1 MWKAM
6 DERLL
11 DWHFWMDAPLRVLLI
26 FLGAVALT
34 AALRLVIRNVT
45 RGIAKG
51 SRSRIVRKIDNGKP
65 RWVSD
70 AGLAS
75 DRQAQRAST
84 VGSVLSSVATIVIWA
99 VAILMIISEL
109 GFNIAPVLASAGIA
123 GVALS
128 FGAQSLVKDY
138 LSGIFMVAEDQLGIG
153 DSVDLGEAIGTVE
166 SVGLRVTQVRDVKGT
181 LWHVRNGE
189 ILRVGNQS
197 QGWARCVL
205 DIPVPYDINIDLITD
220 LIEHEAQLLREDPD
234 MGPNI
239 IEEPEV
245 WGVENVTGEAITIRL
260 AVKTA
265 PLQQWDVA
273 RVLRVR
279 IKKMLDRE
287 GVHLP
292 FVSQVVMREDLAPKD
307 ALATDDDGDPRTTSF
322 PLPRVPLTGQL
333 RTAVRKPEPYSDSAT
348 TDGRTPSNDGTT
360 TDSSERRGDG

>member
-1 MWKAM
+1 M
-6 DERLL
+6 EENLF
-11 DWHFWMDAPLRVLLI
+11 DWRFWLDAPLRVLLI
-26 FLGAVALT
+26 FLGALALT
-34 AALRLVIRNVT
+34 AVLRLVIRNVT
-45 RGIAKG
+45 RGIARG
-51 SRSRIVRKIDNGKP
+51 SRSRIVRKTDNGKP
-65 RWVSD
+65 RWVVD

-153 DSVDLGEAIGTVE
+153 DSVDLGEAIGNVE

-205 DIPVPYDINIDLITD
+205 DIPVPYDTNIDLLTD
-220 LIEHEAQLLREDPD
+220 LIEHEAQLLRDDPD

-239 IEEPEV
+239 IDDPEV
-245 WGVENVTGEAITIRL
+245 WGVENITGESITVRL

-287 GVHLP
+287 GLRLP
-292 FVSQVVMREDLAPKD
+292 LVNQMVVRNDGAPTGSS
-307 ALATDDDGDPRTTSF
+307 AATDDTRTTSF
-322 PLPRVPLTGQL
+322 PQPRVPLTGQL
-333 RTAVRKPEPYSDSAT
+333 RTAVRLPEPAPDTST
-348 TDGRTPSNDGTT
+348 TDGRTPSKDGTT

>member
-1 MWKAM
+1 M
-6 DERLL
+6 EENLF
-11 DWHFWMDAPLRVLLI
+11 DWRFWLDAPLRVLLI
-26 FLGAVALT
+26 FLGALALT
-34 AALRLVIRNVT
+34 AVLRLVIRNVT
-45 RGIAKG
+45 RGIARG
-51 SRSRIVRKIDNGKP
+51 SRSRIVRKTDNGKP
-65 RWVSD
+65 RWVID

-153 DSVDLGEAIGTVE
+153 DSVDLGEAIGNVE

-205 DIPVPYDINIDLITD
+205 DIPVPYDTNIDLLTD
-220 LIEHEAQLLREDPD
+220 LIEHEAQLLRGDPD

-239 IEEPEV
+239 IDDPEV
-245 WGVENVTGEAITIRL
+245 WGVENITGESITVRL

-287 GVHLP
+287 GLRLP
-292 FVSQVVMREDLAPKD
+292 LVNQIVVRNDGAPTGST
-307 ALATDDDGDPRTTSF
+307 AATDDTRTTSF
-322 PLPRVPLTGQL
+322 PQPRVPLTGQL
-333 RTAVRKPEPYSDSAT
+333 RTAVRLPEPAPDTST
-348 TDGRTPSNDGTT
+348 TDGRTPSKDGTT

>member
-1 MWKAM
+1 M
-6 DERLL
+6 EENLF
-11 DWHFWMDAPLRVLLI
+11 DWRFWLDAPLRVLLI
-26 FLGAVALT
+26 FLGALALT
-34 AALRLVIRNVT
+34 AVLRLVIRNVT
-45 RGIAKG
+45 RGIARG
-51 SRSRIVRKIDNGKP
+51 SRSRIVRKTDNGKP
-65 RWVSD
+65 RWVID

-153 DSVDLGEAIGTVE
+153 DSVDLGEAIGNVE

-205 DIPVPYDINIDLITD
+205 DIPVPYDTNIDLLTD
-220 LIEHEAQLLREDPD
+220 LIEHEAQLLRDDPD

-239 IEEPEV
+239 IDDPEV
-245 WGVENVTGEAITIRL
+245 WGVENITGESITVRL

-287 GVHLP
+287 GLRLP
-292 FVSQVVMREDLAPKD
+292 LVNQIVVRNDGAPTGST
-307 ALATDDDGDPRTTSF
+307 AATDDTRTTSF
-322 PLPRVPLTGQL
+322 PQPRVPLTGQL
-333 RTAVRKPEPYSDSAT
+333 RTAVRLPEPAPDTST
-348 TDGRTPSNDGTT
+348 TDGRTPSKDGTT

>member
-1 MWKAM
+1 M
-6 DERLL
+6 EENLF
-11 DWHFWMDAPLRVLLI
+11 DWRFWLDAPLRVLLI
-26 FLGAVALT
+26 FLGALALT
-34 AALRLVIRNVT
+34 AVLRLVIRNVT
-45 RGIAKG
+45 RGIARG
-51 SRSRIVRKIDNGKP
+51 SRSRIVRKTDNGKP
-65 RWVSD
+65 RWVID

-99 VAILMIISEL
+99 VAILMIIAEL

-153 DSVDLGEAIGTVE
+153 DSVDLGEAIGNVE

-205 DIPVPYDINIDLITD
+205 DIPVPYDTNIDLLTD
-220 LIEHEAQLLREDPD
+220 LIEHEAQLLRDDPD

-239 IEEPEV
+239 IDDPEV
-245 WGVENVTGEAITIRL
+245 WGVENITGESITVRL

-287 GVHLP
+287 GLRLP
-292 FVSQVVMREDLAPKD
+292 LVNQIVVRNDGAPTGST
-307 ALATDDDGDPRTTSF
+307 AATDDTRTTSF
-322 PLPRVPLTGQL
+322 PQPRVPLTGQL
-333 RTAVRKPEPYSDSAT
+333 RTAVRLPEPAPDTST
-348 TDGRTPSNDGTT
+348 TDGRTPSKDGTT

>member
-1 MWKAM
+1 MEEK
-6 DERLL
+6 LL
-11 DWHFWMDAPLRVLLI
+11 DWHFWLDAPFRVLLI
-26 FLGAVALT
+26 FLGALVLT
-34 AALRLVIRNVT
+34 AVLRLVIRNVT
-45 RGIAKG
+45 RGIARG
-51 SRSRIVRKIDNGKP
+51 SRSRIVRKIDNGKA
-65 RWVSD
+65 RWVAD

-75 DRQAQRAST
+75 DRQSQRAST
-84 VGSVLSSVATIVIWA
+84 VGSVLSSVAVIVIWA
-99 VAILMIISEL
+99 VAILMIIAEL

-166 SVGLRVTQVRDVKGT
+166 SVGLRVTQVRDVRGT

-205 DIPVPYDINIDLITD
+205 DIPVPYDTNIDLLTD
-220 LIEHEAQLLREDPD
+220 LIEHEAQLLRDDPD

-239 IEEPEV
+239 IDDPEV
-245 WGVENVTGEAITIRL
+245 WGVENITGESITVRL

-287 GVHLP
+287 GLRLP
-292 FVSQVVMREDLAPKD
+292 LVNQMVVRNDGTPEGSTAADED
-307 ALATDDDGDPRTTSF
+307 TRTTSF
-322 PLPRVPLTGQL
+322 PQPRIPMTGQL
-333 RTAVRKPEPYSDSAT
+333 RTAVRKPEPAPDTST
-348 TDGRTPSNDGTT
+348 TDGRTPSKDGTT

>member
-1 MWKAM
+1 MLCSM
-6 DERLL
+6 EENLF
-11 DWHFWMDAPLRVLLI
+11 DWRFWLDAPLRVLLI
-26 FLGAVALT
+26 FLGALALT
-34 AALRLVIRNVT
+34 AVLRLVIRNVT
-45 RGIAKG
+45 RGIARG
-51 SRSRIVRKIDNGKP
+51 SRSRIVRKTDNGKP
-65 RWVSD
+65 RWVVD

-153 DSVDLGEAIGTVE
+153 DSVDLGEAIGNVE

-205 DIPVPYDINIDLITD
+205 DIPVPYDTNIDLLTD
-220 LIEHEAQLLREDPD
+220 LIEHEAQLLRDDPD

-239 IEEPEV
+239 IDDPEV
-245 WGVENVTGEAITIRL
+245 WGVENITGESITVRL

-287 GVHLP
+287 GLRLP
-292 FVSQVVMREDLAPKD
+292 LVNQMVVRNDGAPTGSS
-307 ALATDDDGDPRTTSF
+307 AATDDTRTTSF
-322 PLPRVPLTGQL
+322 PQPRVPLTGQL
-333 RTAVRKPEPYSDSAT
+333 RTAVRLPEPAPDTST
-348 TDGRTPSNDGTT
+348 TDGRTPSKDGTT

>member
-1 MWKAM
+1 MLCSM
-6 DERLL
+6 EENLF
-11 DWHFWMDAPLRVLLI
+11 DWRFWLDAPLRVLLI
-26 FLGAVALT
+26 FLGALALT
-34 AALRLVIRNVT
+34 AVLRLVIRNVT
-45 RGIAKG
+45 RGIARG
-51 SRSRIVRKIDNGKP
+51 SRSRIVRKTDNGKP
-65 RWVSD
+65 RWVVD

-138 LSGIFMVAEDQLGIG
+138 LSGIFMVVEDQLGIG
-153 DSVDLGEAIGTVE
+153 DSVDLGEAIGNVE

-205 DIPVPYDINIDLITD
+205 DIPVPYDTNIDLLTD
-220 LIEHEAQLLREDPD
+220 LIEHEAQLLRDDPD

-239 IEEPEV
+239 IDDPEV
-245 WGVENVTGEAITIRL
+245 WGVENITGESITVRL

-287 GVHLP
+287 GLRLP
-292 FVSQVVMREDLAPKD
+292 LVNQMVVRNDGAPTGSS
-307 ALATDDDGDPRTTSF
+307 AATDDTRTTSF
-322 PLPRVPLTGQL
+322 PQPRVPLTGQL
-333 RTAVRKPEPYSDSAT
+333 RTAVRLPEPAPDTST
-348 TDGRTPSNDGTT
+348 TDGRTPSKDGTT

>member
-1 MWKAM
+1 MEENLFDM
-6 DERLL
+6 
-11 DWHFWMDAPLRVLLI
+11 HFWLDAPLRVLLI
-26 FLGAVALT
+26 FLGALLLT
-34 AALRLVIRNVT
+34 AVLRLVIRNVT
-45 RGIAKG
+45 RGIARG

-65 RWVSD
+65 RWVVD

-109 GFNIAPVLASAGIA
+109 GFNVAPVLASAGIA

-138 LSGIFMVAEDQLGIG
+138 LSGIFMVTEDQLGIG
-153 DSVDLGEAIGTVE
+153 DSVDLGEAVGTVE

-205 DIPVPYDINIDLITD
+205 DIPVPYDTNIDLLAD
-220 LIEHEAQLLREDPD
+220 LIEHEAQLLRDDPD

-239 IEEPEV
+239 IDDPEV
-245 WGVENVTGEAITIRL
+245 WGVENITGESITVRL

-287 GVHLP
+287 GLRLP
-292 FVSQVVMREDLAPKD
+292 LVNQMVVRNDGAPTGSP
-307 ALATDDDGDPRTTSF
+307 ADDDTLTTSF
-322 PLPRVPLTGQL
+322 PQPRVPMTGQL
-333 RTAVRKPEPYSDSAT
+333 RTAVRRPEPAPDTST
-348 TDGRTPSNDGTT
+348 TDGRTPSTDGTT

>member
-1 MWKAM
+1 M

-11 DWHFWMDAPLRVLLI
+11 DWHFWMDAPFRVLLI
-26 FLGAVALT
+26 FLGAVILT
-34 AALRLVIRNVT
+34 AVLRLVIRNVT
-45 RGIAKG
+45 RGIARG
-51 SRSRIVRKIDNGKP
+51 SRSRIVRKIDNGKA
-65 RWVSD
+65 RWVAD

-84 VGSVLSSVATIVIWA
+84 VGSVLSSVAVIVIWA
-99 VAILMIISEL
+99 VAILMIIAEL

-205 DIPVPYDINIDLITD
+205 DIPVPYDTNIDLLTD
-220 LIEHEAQLLREDPD
+220 LIEHEAQLLRDDPD

-239 IEEPEV
+239 IDDPEV
-245 WGVENVTGEAITIRL
+245 WGVENITGESITVRL

-287 GVHLP
+287 GLRLP
-292 FVSQVVMREDLAPKD
+292 LVNQMVVRNDGTAGGSTS
-307 ALATDDDGDPRTTSF
+307 TDDDTRTTSF
-322 PLPRVPLTGQL
+322 PLPRVPQTGQL
-333 RTAVRKPEPYSDSAT
+333 RTTVRKPEPAPDTST
-348 TDGRTPSNDGTT
+348 TDGRTPTSGDSS

>member
-1 MWKAM
+1 M
-6 DERLL
+6 EET
-11 DWHFWMDAPLRVLLI
+11 WHFLLGAPLRIAMIV
-26 FLGAVALT
+26 LGAVVVSAV
-34 AALRLVIRNVT
+34 ARLVIRKVT

-51 SRSRIVRKIDNGKP
+51 TRSRIVRRFDQDGP
-65 RWVSD
+65 RWVQD

-75 DRQAQRAST
+75 ERQTQRAST
-84 VGSVLSSVATIVIWA
+84 VGSVLSSVTTLVIA
-99 VAILMIISEL
+99 VIAILMIISEL

-153 DSVDLGEAIGTVE
+153 DSVDLGDAVGTVE

-205 DIPVPYDINIDLITD
+205 DIPVPYDTNIDLLSD
-220 LIEHEAQLLREDPD
+220 LIEHEAMLLRDDPD
-234 MGPNI
+234 IGPNI
-239 IEEPEV
+239 VADPEV
-245 WGVENVTGEAITIRL
+245 WGVEQITGESITVRL

-279 IKKMLDRE
+279 IKKLLDRE
-287 GVHLP
+287 GLRLP
-292 FVSQVVMREDLAPKD
+292 LANQVAVRSDGAVPDGSED
-307 ALATDDDGDPRTTSF
+307 ATVSF
-322 PLPRVPLTGQL
+322 PLPRVPQTGQL
-333 RTAVRKPEPYSDSAT
+333 RTAVRQTPPASGTTT
-348 TDGRTPSNDGTT
+348 TDGRTPSTEGSE
-360 TDSSERRGDG
+360 SSERRGDG

>member
-1 MWKAM
+1 M
-6 DERLL
+6 EENLF
-11 DWHFWMDAPLRVLLI
+11 DWRFWLDAPLRVLLI
-26 FLGAVALT
+26 FLGALALT
-34 AALRLVIRNVT
+34 AVLRLVIRNVT
-45 RGIAKG
+45 RGIARG
-51 SRSRIVRKIDNGKP
+51 SRSRIVRKTDNGKP
-65 RWVSD
+65 LWVVD

-153 DSVDLGEAIGTVE
+153 DSVDLGEAIGNVE

-205 DIPVPYDINIDLITD
+205 DIPVPYDTNIDLLTD
-220 LIEHEAQLLREDPD
+220 LIEHEAQLLRDDPD

-239 IEEPEV
+239 IDDPEV
-245 WGVENVTGEAITIRL
+245 WGVENITGESITVRL

-279 IKKMLDRE
+279 IKKLLDRE
-287 GVHLP
+287 GLRLP
-292 FVSQVVMREDLAPKD
+292 LVNQMVVRNDGAPTGSS
-307 ALATDDDGDPRTTSF
+307 AATDDTRTTSF
-322 PLPRVPLTGQL
+322 PQPRVPLTGQL
-333 RTAVRKPEPYSDSAT
+333 RTAVRLPEPAPDTST
-348 TDGRTPSNDGTT
+348 TDGRTPSKDGTT